1 MRPIRTLRAK
11 RLPAA
16 PSLLESPP
24 RRARPLPAEGGLDER
39 VEVAVEHAV
48 DVAGLVLGAQVLHE
62 LVRRQYVAAD
72 LAAEADLLLLALDGR
87 ELVLALL
94 ALEVGETGLEGFH
107 GAVTVL
113 ELAALDL

>member
-16 PSLLESPP
+16 PSLLESPW
-24 RRARPLPAEGGLDER
+24 RARPLTAEVRLDER

-48 DVAGLVLGAQVLHE
+48 DVAGLVLGAQILHE
-62 LVRRQYVAAD
+62 LVRREYVAAD
-72 LAAEADLLLLALDGR
+72 LAAEADLLLLPLDGR

-94 ALEVGETGLEGFH
+94 ALEVGETGLESF
-107 GAVTVL
+107 
-113 ELAALDL
+113 